1 MKRTPRPSGSSG
13 ARRAAAAA
21 RPVPVGPPP
30 ASLSA
35 PAVLPWIVAGVALL
49 VPGVMLILARAAG
62 GPFAFPVDDA
72 WIHLTYARNLAD
84 HGAWTY
90 FPGDPSTTGS
100 TAPLF
105 TMIEALLFRATRN
118 EFAIG
123 LGLGLAGYALFLAA
137 FVLWAKNRIGHAGWA
152 ALAVALVALD
162 GRFGMLAAS
171 GMETSLFLAGLA
183 LAFLAWTSG
192 GALLAGLALGV
203 TVWIRPEALLLAAVF
218 AIDAAIARRM
228 PRHGRAGLALFVLLV
243 AGYVVFNSVTGGAA
257 FPNTL
262 AAKSAFYSG
271 RGLGVFLHDDVA
283 ATFAAAWAALLPI
296 ALVYGVVRLSRTF
309 AQRPERAPSLAEV
322 GWTVALP
329 LAYACV
335 LPFSH
340 RFNRYLVPALPALA
354 IAGAHGLRR
363 TIEWLKPRGARSR
376 LIGPAV
382 AAVLIGAQASWFAYS
397 WTEYGAI
404 ARYTAERQVQAGHC
418 LAAHTPKDAIVAT
431 HDVGAIGFYSGRRI
445 VDMAGLVSPEV
456 VPHLNRPDWLAWL
469 DAYLDRRHV
478 THLAVLEEWQPVD
491 NQPPIFEASPEPEV
505 LHVYDWRP
513 GRTHLLTTELTGR
526 LAAARAALEENVLP
540 LARTA
545 VEDVLRR
552 DPQAASAWTLMGI
565 VRGRAGALADADS
578 AFHRAL
584 ALDPESEV
592 AKNAIARIE
601 APGRFDTTAVIPGP

>member
-1 MKRTPRPSGSSG
+1 MKRTPRSS
-13 ARRAAAAA
+13 APPATRNAAPA
-21 RPVPVGPPP
+21 RPSPATSRSVPDWLLWAVAAVG
-30 ASLSA
+30 
-35 PAVLPWIVAGVALL
+35 LL
-49 VPGVMLILARAAG
+49 APGVMLLLARSAS

-72 WIHLTYARNLAD
+72 WIHLTYARNLAE

-123 LGLGLAGYALFLAA
+123 LGLGLAGYALFLVA
-137 FVLWAKNRIGHAGWA
+137 FVLWAKRRIGHPGWA

-162 GRFGMLAAS
+162 GRFGMLAVS
-171 GMETSLFLAGLA
+171 GMETSLFLAGVA

-192 GALLAGLALGV
+192 GALLAGLALGL
-203 TVWIRPEALLLAAVF
+203 TVWVRPEGLLLAGVF

-228 PRHGRAGLALFVLLV
+228 PRHGRLGVALFLVLV
-243 AGYVVFNSVTGGAA
+243 AGYVAFNAVTGGAA

-262 AAKSAFYSG
+262 AAKSAFYAQ
-271 RGLGVFLHDDVA
+271 RGLGIFLHDDVA

-296 ALVYGVVRLSRTF
+296 ALVYGLVRLSRTL

-322 GWTVALP
+322 GWAVALP
-329 LAYACV
+329 LAYAFV

-354 IAGAHGLRR
+354 IAGVHGLRR
-363 TIEWLKPRGARSR
+363 TIEWLKPRGVRSR

-382 AAVLIGAQASWFAYS
+382 AAVLMSAQATWFAYA
-397 WTEYGAI
+397 WKEYGEI
-404 ARYTAERQVQAGHC
+404 ARYTAERQVKAGRW
-418 LAAHTPKDAIVAT
+418 LAEHTPPDAIVAT
-431 HDVGAIGFYSGRRI
+431 HDVGAIAFYSGRRI

-456 VPHLNRPDWLAWL
+456 VPHLGKPDWLAWL
-469 DAYLDRRHV
+469 TAYLDRRHV
-478 THLAVLEEWQPVD
+478 THLAVLDDWQPVD
-491 NQPPIFEASPEPEV
+491 NQPPLFEASPEPEV

-513 GRTHLLTTELTGR
+513 GRTHLLSPDLTGR
-526 LAAARAALEENVLP
+526 LAAARAALEENSLP
-540 LARTA
+540 IARVA
-545 VEDVLRR
+545 VEEVLRR

-584 ALDPESEV
+584 ALDPESAV

-601 APGRFDTTAVIPGP
+601 APGRFDTTAVDTMASQFP

>member
-1 MKRTPRPSGSSG
+1 MKRTPRPSGTP
-13 ARRAAAAA
+13 AA
-21 RPVPVGPPP
+21 RPAATKPATPVPGF
-30 ASLSA
+30 
-35 PAVLPWIVAGVALL
+35 LPWIVAAVALL
-49 VPGVMLILARAAG
+49 VPGVMLLLARRTG

-105 TMIEALLFRATRN
+105 TMIEALLFHATRN

-123 LGLGLAGYALFLAA
+123 LGLGIAAYAAFLVA
-137 FVLWAKNRIGHAGWA
+137 FVLWAKKRIGHPGWV

-171 GMETSLFLAGLA
+171 GMETSLFLAGVA

-192 GALLAGLALGV
+192 AALLAGLALGV
-203 TVWIRPEALLLAAVF
+203 TVWVRPEAMLLAAVF

-228 PRHGRAGLALFVLLV
+228 PRHGRAGLALFLALV
-243 AGYVVFNSVTGGAA
+243 AGYVAFNVVTGGAA

-262 AAKSAFYSG
+262 AAKSAFYAA
-271 RGLGVFLHDDVA
+271 RGLGAFLHDDVA

-296 ALVYGVVRLSRTF
+296 AVVSGVVRLSRTL
-309 AQRPERAPSLAEV
+309 AQRPEHAPSLAEV
-322 GWTVALP
+322 GWAVALP
-329 LAYACV
+329 LAYAFV

-363 TIEWLKPRGARSR
+363 TLEWLKPRGVRPP
-376 LIGPAV
+376 LIGPAL
-382 AAVLIGAQASWFAYS
+382 AAVLLAAQATWFAYS

-404 ARYTAERQVQAGHC
+404 ARYTAERQVQAGRW
-418 LAAHTPKDAIVAT
+418 LAAHTPPDAIVAT
-431 HDVGAIGFYSGRRI
+431 HDVGAIAFYSRRRI

-456 VPHLNRPDWLAWL
+456 VPHLNQPDWLGWL
-469 DAYLDRRHV
+469 TAYLDRRRV

-491 NQPPIFEASPEPEV
+491 NQPPLFEASPDPEV
-505 LHVYDWRP
+505 MHVYDWRP
-513 GRTHLLTTELTGR
+513 GRTHLLSTDLTGR
-526 LAAARAALEENVLP
+526 LAAARAALQENSLP
-540 LARTA
+540 LARVA
-545 VEDVLRR
+545 VEDALRR

-601 APGRFDTTAVIPGP
+601 APGRFDTTAVKPER